1 MRLITLIVTTTIA
14 ASAADLPVRQ
24 VVIYKNGVGFFERGG
39 ELRAG
44 ESARLDFKAAEM
56 NDVLKSLTVRDATGG
71 TVNGVR
77 YDSAEPLEKKLGEFP
92 FKLGGAQ
99 PLSALLDQLKGAKIE
114 TNLGAGA
121 IVGARAVKGA
131 QGEDK
136 EQLTIL
142 ADDGAIRT
150 FDLAGL
156 TQMKLADAAL
166 QAQMREYMGAMT
178 ASRSKEKKS
187 VYLDSANDKARN
199 LSVSYMAPAAVW
211 KSSYRL
217 VFGASGDPQL
227 EGWAIVDNTS
237 GEDWTNIRLALVSG
251 RPVSFLSRLYEPKYV
266 EREYADLAEE
276 EAVKPKVYQSGV
288 AERLAGRAGL
298 GGAMQ
303 VQVSAAPPTLNTEM
317 SSAARVDTQ
326 AQEVGELF
334 EYRFSSPVTVKRNE
348 SAMLPFLSQKITTRK
363 LLIWTEG
370 INPRNAAE
378 LTNATGKTLD
388 GGPITVFDGGSYAGE
403 ALVETVKQGD
413 KRLISYAVDLG
424 TRVNNRVDSGEA
436 IVTEIRAV
444 RGVLT
449 AKSVRRKTNTYNV
462 DNIDAKA
469 KTLIVE
475 HPLDDNT
482 KIIGTQPTE
491 TTTTARRFEVALKP
505 KSQEKL
511 AVVEEEALVE
521 EERVSSL
528 TYDQILVYTRNKA
541 ISAAGR
547 QALEQILEKQRQMA
561 QTQNEIA
568 AAEKQSADL
577 EKDQARARENIRSL
591 SSVAGQQETV
601 QRYAK
606 QLSDQEASIAQLRD
620 RANALRK
627 QKDQQQTELGDMI
640 TKLSF

>member
-1 MRLITLIVTTTIA
+1 MTTLA

-24 VVIYKNGVGFFERGG
+24 VVLYKNGVGFFERGG

-44 ESARLDFKAAEM
+44 DSARLDFKATEM
-56 NDVLKSLTVRDATGG
+56 NDVLKSLTVRDASGG

-77 YDSAEPLEKKLGEFP
+77 YDSAEPLDKKLGEFP
-92 FKLGGAQ
+92 FRLGTGQA
-99 PLSALLDQLKGAKIE
+99 LSALLDQLKGARIE

-121 IVGARAVKGA
+121 IVAARAAKGA

-136 EQLTIL
+136 EWLTIL

-156 TQMKLADAAL
+156 TQMKLADPVL
-166 QAQMREYMGAMT
+166 QAQMREYLGAMT

-217 VFGASGDPQL
+217 VFGDAGEPTL

-237 GEDWTNIRLALVSG
+237 GEDWTNIRLSLVSG

-266 EREYADLAEE
+266 AREYADLAEAE
-276 EAVKPKVYQSGV
+276 VAKPKVYAGGV
-288 AERLAGRAGL
+288 GGGVL
-298 GGAMQ
+298 GGVMQ
-303 VQVSAAPPTLNTEM
+303 MRANSPAPKFVESM
-317 SSAARVDTQ
+317 ASDARVETE

-348 SAMLPFLSQKITTRK
+348 SAMLPFLSQKISARK

-370 INPRNAAE
+370 VNPRNAAE

-388 GGPITVFDGGSYAGE
+388 GGPITVFDGGAYAGE

-424 TRVNNRVDSGEA
+424 TRVNDRLDSGERR
-436 IVTEIRAV
+436 IVELRAAG
-444 RGVLT
+444 GVLT
-449 AKSVRRKTNTYNV
+449 SKATRRRTTTYTVENV
-462 DNIDAKA
+462 DAKA

-475 HPLDDNT
+475 HPLDPSAT
-482 KIIGTQPTE
+482 PVSPAPVE
-491 TTTTARRFEVALKP
+491 TTRTKRRYEIALKP
-505 KSQEKL
+505 KSTEKL
-511 AVVEEEALVE
+511 VVVEDETQWEEV
-521 EERVSSL
+521 RVASL
-528 TYDQILVYTRNKA
+528 SADQIAIYLRNQTL
-541 ISAAGR
+541 SAAGR
-547 QALEQILEKQRQMA
+547 QALDRIVEKRREMA
-561 QTQNEIA
+561 RTQSELA

-591 SSVAGQQETV
+591 SAVAGQQETV

-606 QLSDQEASIAQLRD
+606 QLSDQEALIAQLRD
-620 RANALRK
+620 RANALRD
-627 QKDQQQTELGDMI
+627 QKDRQQAELGDMI
-640 TKLSF
+640 TKLTF